1 MSCQTTHERLPEWL
15 SGLLA
20 SSEAA
25 GVEHHLEDCSECR
38 AEAEMLRLTR
48 GAFSPAAL
56 GEQVEPNWATMRQKV
71 LRASRLEQAAPS
83 FVDRAREWLAETWEL
98 PRLKPALATAAV
110 VLVCVMGFSLT
121 MRPYLFGPNR
131 ASTLASLSVDDLE
144 ILSEAMAMEGEG
156 GGLLEAEPVDAE
168 TLRELEALPADE
180 LNRLL
185 RTI

>member
-25 GVEHHLEDCSECR
+25 GVEHHLEACGECR
-38 AEAEMLRLTR
+38 AESEMLRLTR
-48 GAFSPAAL
+48 AAFSPAAL

-83 FVDRAREWLAETWEL
+83 FVDRAREWLAEAWEL
-98 PRLKPALATAAV
+98 PRLKPALATAAI

-131 ASTLASLSVDDLE
+131 ASILASLSVDELE
-144 ILSEAMAMEGEG
+144 VLSEAMAMEGEG
-156 GGLLEAEPVDAE
+156 GDLLEAEPVDAE
-168 TLRELEALPADE
+168 TLRALEALSADE